1 MQPACSLRVDR
12 FKQAPASWTRG
23 HVLHQRHRS
32 CAPDHKDQFAHSPAY
47 LKLLPRRVECS
58 DAAFPNIPFPGD
70 NQSAG
75 AYAALRSADE
85 LSSGDS
91 IDMPADAPTKP
102 SSNGAPPPGDQPQ
115 PRIPHRWRI
124 VGMMALAFVLC
135 NMDKVYSTMA
145 LSLKHGPL
153 IETVLTSFWG
163 RANAIVWF
171 CR

>member
-1 MQPACSLRVDR
+1 MQPVCSLRVDR
-12 FKQAPASWTRG
+12 FKHAPASWARG
-23 HVLHQRHRS
+23 HTLHHRHRS
-32 CAPDHKDQFAHSPAY
+32 CAPDHKDQFGHTPLY
-47 LKLLPRRVECS
+47 FKPLLRRVECS

-91 IDMPADAPTKP
+91 IDMPADASIKP

-135 NMDKVYSTMA
+135 NMDKV
-145 LSLKHGPL
+145 
-153 IETVLTSFWG
+153 
-163 RANAIVWF
+163 
-171 CR
+171 